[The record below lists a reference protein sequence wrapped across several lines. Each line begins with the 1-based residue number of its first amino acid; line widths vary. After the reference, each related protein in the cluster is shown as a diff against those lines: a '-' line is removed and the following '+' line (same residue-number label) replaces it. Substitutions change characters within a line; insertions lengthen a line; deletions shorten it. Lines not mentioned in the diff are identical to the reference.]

1 MPIVNI
7 TCDGMLKI
15 VHTHLIVYLV
25 GDLNASITEV
35 LWQHLIPNY
44 NLSFSQMS
52 FPFHLNRVFN

>member
-1 MPIVNI
+1 
-7 TCDGMLKI
+7 MLKI